1 MKAVSS
7 FLADVDR
14 KMRPRDEFAER
25 ARDEFLKTKTRRKR
39 YDACDELSSI
49 YGKDTPI
56 PYPPF
61 TKIANQRKRMT
72 GTPHGGAAHLRRTS
86 VLRAKPWRRAHSL
99 RSGISNYRGVKRP
112 QGAEPKKE
120 DMTFVM
126 SSFLSHVGEKDG
138 FLKFACK
145 KSLYDSKNKFDAQN
159 SLVFRFFSCVRGCA
173 FQQVR
178 HNLIELCRVLGGN
191 DGNTCALL
199 YCFSSNSGG
208 LTAFAGNCYIF

>member
-1 MKAVSS
+1 MIYPNCSICFFTGQGQPSRRVPAVPFRRAGILLSKPPCRAHSLRSGISNYRRSKAKKEDTLKAVSS

-126 SSFLSHVGEKDG
+126 SSFL
-138 FLKFACK
+138 
-145 KSLYDSKNKFDAQN
+145 
-159 SLVFRFFSCVRGCA
+159 
-173 FQQVR
+173 
-178 HNLIELCRVLGGN
+178 ELMM
-191 DGNTCALL
+191 
-199 YCFSSNSGG
+199 
-208 LTAFAGNCYIF
+208 